1 MGYDGKALTIA
12 GFDPSGGA
20 GLQADLKTF
29 LAFNVYGTSVVTS
42 IAVENTCEVRDVF
55 DMPVSLVEEQM
66 DVILDDIDIDA
77 AKTGMLSSEEIIK
90 AVAEKVDGRGIKKLV
105 VDPVMIAKTGGR
117 LLRKGAETA
126 MVDRIVPLAYVITPN
141 APEAEAISGVEV
153 RDEHSALEA
162 AERIVE
168 MGARNVMI
176 KGGHLE
182 GEKSVDLLFDGKDLL
197 KVEGRR
203 IKTKNTHGTGCT
215 LSAAIASG
223 LAKGKSVYD
232 SARDARAY
240 VQRAIELASVNIGRG
255 YGPLYHN
262 VTRLYYENENA
273 PTDYDAWFSK
283 NQNVFKSELLALRE
297 AIGRTPERSL
307 AVGSGTAL
315 FESELGIKE
324 GVELSQHMAEKG
336 SERGVKTRVGS
347 AYSLPYDDSS
357 LELVLFCTSM
367 DYIEDP
373 ARAVKEAY
381 RVLRKGGAIVVS
393 ILPKEGSY
401 AMLYDLAKMQ
411 NYDPERSPT
420 YPFPVEF
427 LHGARW
433 LSVERTEAMLK
444 SAGFRDMKYTQTL
457 TCHPKYSNDEIEKP
471 GEGHK
476 KGDYVVI
483 KGLK

>member
-1 MGYDGKALTIA
+1 MGYDGRALTIA

-42 IAVENTCEVRDVF
+42 IAVENTREVRDVF

-90 AVAEKVDGRGIKKLV
+90 AVAEKIEGRGIKKLV

-126 MVDRIVPLAYVITPN
+126 MVERIVPLAYVITPN

-153 RDEHSALEA
+153 RDERSALEA
-162 AERIVE
+162 AERICE

-215 LSAAIASG
+215 FSAAIASG
-223 LAKGKSVYD
+223 LAKGKNVHD
-232 SARDARAY
+232 STRAAKAY
-240 VQRAIELASVNIGRG
+240 VQRAIELAPVNIGRG

-262 VTRLYYENENA
+262 VRFGC
-273 PTDYDAWFSK
+273 D
-283 NQNVFKSELLALRE
+283 
-297 AIGRTPERSL
+297 
-307 AVGSGTAL
+307 
-315 FESELGIKE
+315 
-324 GVELSQHMAEKG
+324 
-336 SERGVKTRVGS
+336 
-347 AYSLPYDDSS
+347 
-357 LELVLFCTSM
+357 
-367 DYIEDP
+367 
-373 ARAVKEAY
+373 
-381 RVLRKGGAIVVS
+381 
-393 ILPKEGSY
+393 
-401 AMLYDLAKMQ
+401 
-411 NYDPERSPT
+411 
-420 YPFPVEF
+420 
-427 LHGARW
+427 
-433 LSVERTEAMLK
+433 
-444 SAGFRDMKYTQTL
+444 
-457 TCHPKYSNDEIEKP
+457 
-471 GEGHK
+471 
-476 KGDYVVI
+476 
-483 KGLK
+483 